1 MLSSI
6 DVGSEYSDKGQKL
19 VKTIAKYYSSQQ
31 QKEEERAQQD
41 RDFKIRQ
48 YEDDLELRRQALKDQ
63 TSIERA
69 KVEAMNKAAEKANR
83 IDIKKVTNIIKGW
96 F

>member
-19 VKTIAKYYSSQQ
+19 VKTMAKYYISQQ

-69 KVEAMNKAAEKANR
+69 KVEAMNKVAEKVNK
-83 IDIKKVTNIIKGW
+83 IDIIKVTNIIKGW